1 MKTARGEPEK
11 MEISQEIVNQVLG
24 AKQATV
30 TIRNKVELIG
40 TIISEPTIHH
50 QTHNENIYQ
59 FNLSVPRLRKG
70 LFDTIR
76 IEACERGINPQN
88 FKLNDKVKING
99 EFRSV
104 NRREEDGS
112 SHLILSVFVTKMS
125 LVDENIGNTKENSI
139 RLHGF
144 LCKPPRFRTTPNGRD
159 ICDLMLAVN
168 RNYKKC
174 DYIPC
179 ITWGRDAFYAKDFKV
194 GDSVFIEGRIQ
205 SREYKKRLNDNY
217 DYELKKIS
225 EVSVTSIK
233 PMQEGEVV
241 TETYV
246 VENN

>member
-1 MKTARGEPEK
+1 M
-11 MEISQEIVNQVLG
+11 LG
-24 AKQATV
+24 ATQATV
-30 TIRNKVELIG
+30 TVRNKVEVIG
-40 TIISEPTIHH
+40 TIETEPTIHH

-59 FNLSVPRLRKG
+59 FYLSVPRLRKD
-70 LFDTIR
+70 LCDEIR

-88 FKLNDKVKING
+88 YKLGDKVKIQG

-104 NRREEDGS
+104 NRREPDGS
-112 SHLILSVFVTKMS
+112 SHLILSVFVSKMS
-125 LVDENIGNTKENSI
+125 LLETNEKSNSI

-144 LCKPPRFRTTPNGRD
+144 LCKAPRFRTTPSGRD

-179 ITWGRDAFYAKDFKV
+179 VTWGRDASFAKDFKV

-205 SREYKKRLNDNY
+205 SRDYKKRLNDNY

-233 PMQEGEVV
+233 LMQEGEVV